1 MSILNIVCVPNEILS
16 KKSEEVLIIDKSIKK
31 IVKNMYETMKKHN
44 GIGLAAVQV
53 GILKRI
59 VVIEIEDIKLDLIN
73 PRIISFSEKKTP
85 MVEGCLSVPKNTYE
99 VERPE
104 SVVVEYTDLNNIKQV
119 IEATGLLSKCLQHEI
134 DHLNG
139 ITIINRG
146 IKIKE

>member
-1 MSILNIVCVPNEILS
+1 MI
-16 KKSEEVLIIDKSIKK
+16 
-31 IVKNMYETMKKHN
+31 
-44 GIGLAAVQV
+44 
-53 GILKRI
+53 
-59 VVIEIEDIKLDLIN
+59 
-73 PRIISFSEKKTP
+73 
-85 MVEGCLSVPKNTYE
+85 EGCLSVPKNTYE

-146 IKIKE
+146 VKVKE